1 MTRLLEKQQLIIL
14 ALVAVAVIGFASLRY
29 YPLTRQAKNIRQTA
43 ALQSDM
49 IAVTEEQT
57 RKLPQLRTNVD
68 QLRQVAETYDTKIP
82 LSRDFAGLWQQ
93 IAEVMNKHNL
103 KDQIVQPETEIH
115 GQTLNCIP
123 ISVKCSGSLDQI
135 FGLCQSLDGFER
147 LIRVKQIKLLND
159 KDFTGRLELD
169 VKASVYYRNQTQA
182 KGD

>member
-1 MTRLLEKQQLIIL
+1 MMRLLEKQQLIIL

-29 YPLTRQAKNIRQTA
+29 YPLARQTRAIRQTTA
-43 ALQSDM
+43 QQSNM
-49 IAVTEEQT
+49 IAATEEQA
-57 RKLPQLRTNVD
+57 RKLPQLRAKVD
-68 QLRQVAETYDTKIP
+68 RLRQVAGTYDTRIP

-93 IAEVMNKHNL
+93 IAEVMNKHDL

-123 ISVKCSGSLDQI
+123 ISMECSGSLDQI
-135 FGLCQSLDGFER
+135 FGFFQSLDDFER
-147 LIRVKQIKLLND
+147 LIRVKQIKIIND
-159 KDFTGRLELD
+159 QDFAGRLKLD